1 MFHDYSNKSLE
12 LYGKEKGVIKTFNI
26 FDVANR
32 DALSTV
38 YTPGV
43 GAVSQEIFKDPEKAS
58 KLTLKGRMVA
68 VITDGSAVLGLGNL
82 GAEAAIPVMEGKCV
96 LFKKFADIDA
106 FPIAIKTQNVEE
118 FVQTVK
124 NICPVFGAINLEDIS
139 APRCFEIEERL
150 KKELDIPV
158 MHDDQHGTAIVVL
171 AGLINATK
179 VVGKK
184 IEDLKVLINGTG
196 AAGTAIG
203 RLLLLYG
210 IKNIIFVDSQGSI
223 CRTRA
228 EINKY
233 KKALVDE
240 SGENPQC
247 DIPLEEMIAG
257 RDVFIGVSR
266 PDLLTEKMIKSM
278 GNDPIIFALAN
289 PVPEIMP
296 DEAKKFGAKVVAT
309 GRSDFPNQINNA
321 LVFPGIF
328 HGVFR
333 YGKKEI
339 TDEMKLKAAKALA
352 DIVEN
357 PTSDQIIPDIF
368 DKKVMLAISDA
379 MRE

>member
-1 MFHDYSNKSLE
+1 M
-12 LYGKEKGVIKTFNI
+12 
-26 FDVANR
+26 
-32 DALSTV
+32 
-38 YTPGV
+38 
-43 GAVSQEIFKDPEKAS
+43 
-58 KLTLKGRMVA
+58 
-68 VITDGSAVLGLGNL
+68 
-82 GAEAAIPVMEGKCV
+82 
-96 LFKKFADIDA
+96 
-106 FPIAIKTQNVEE
+106 
-118 FVQTVK
+118 
-124 NICPVFGAINLEDIS
+124 
-139 APRCFEIEERL
+139 
-150 KKELDIPV
+150 
-158 MHDDQHGTAIVVL
+158 
-171 AGLINATK
+171 
-179 VVGKK
+179 
-184 IEDLKVLINGTG
+184 
-196 AAGTAIG
+196 
-203 RLLLLYG
+203 
-210 IKNIIFVDSQGSI
+210 DSQGSI

-257 RDVFIGVSR
+257 RDVFIGVSK
-266 PDLLTEKMIKSM
+266 PALLTEKMIKSM

-296 DEAKKFGAKVVAT
+296 DRAKEFGAKIVAT